1 MKTRAKLWSRLG
13 LVAGLAIVAACGDAA
28 AAVVAKAPVGASSS
42 MTGAGQ
48 DIRDIRGP
56 KPIPTPLLWAWC
68 LAGGAAL
75 AVPLYLVWRR
85 WIRRP
90 TVVLLPY
97 QIALARLEEARRLM
111 QPEYAREFSTE
122 VSEIVRTYIAVR
134 FEVRAAHRT
143 TEEFLHDLLAMPEA
157 LLGSHRALLADFL
170 RHCDLAK
177 FALWVLSY
185 EEMERMLLSALDFV
199 LATGQPQ
206 LEVRSDRIHSPI
218 PKALEL

>member
-1 MKTRAKLWSRLG
+1 MKTRMKLWPRLG
-13 LVAGLAIVAACGDAA
+13 FAAGLVIGAVCGDAA
-28 AAVVAKAPVGASSS
+28 AAVAAHRPVGTSSS
-42 MTGAGQ
+42 ATAAGA

-56 KPIPTPLLWAWC
+56 KPVPTPWFWAWF
-68 LAGGAAL
+68 LAGGAAV

-85 WIRRP
+85 WGRRP
-90 TVVLLPY
+90 TVALLPY
-97 QIALARLEEARRLM
+97 QIALARLEEARKLM
-111 QPEYAREFSTE
+111 QPEDAREFSIE

-143 TEEFLHDLLAMPEA
+143 TEEFLHGLLAMPDA

-177 FALWVLSY
+177 FARWVLSY
-185 EEMERMLLSALDFV
+185 EEMEGMLLSALDFV

-206 LEVRSDRIHSPI
+206 LEVKSDRVASP
-218 PKALEL
+218 ALKH